1 MQRGGLL
8 PVVVFL
14 LAAAGAV
21 WYFQDEILRS
31 FAPAPELTPIP
42 AVVAA
47 PARYDGKQV
56 TVKGVV
62 TSTSDIRLAS
72 GAGSRSYTLKEGAA
86 ELVVVPQDSLPT
98 RGQQLLVTGIV
109 SQPPRDKG
117 LAPRLAES
125 RRKPAPK
132 S

>member
-21 WYFQDEILRS
+21 WYFEDEILRS

-62 TSTSDIRLAS
+62 TSTSDIRLAT
-72 GAGSRSYTLKEGAA
+72 GAGSRCVHAEGRRRRARRRAA
-86 ELVVVPQDSLPT
+86 GVAADA
-98 RGQQLLVTGIV
+98 RAA
-109 SQPPRDKG
+109 
-117 LAPRLAES
+117 APRH
-125 RRKPAPK
+125 RNRQPAPRR
-132 S
+132 